1 MGEGASPAGD
11 RVRPA
16 SQSYRSVQWRIMVR
30 QLPLLLLLFIAL
42 LYWLET
48 HLRDALYS
56 SHLESVRESGLMVTD
71 VIQTAMRSAEE
82 HKVWEEVGQRIPVAK
97 GLSFTIMNT
106 GGRVLFST
114 EPGERGRVH
123 KLTDADCAACHEK
136 GSERAVKQTAFIREP
151 EGASYKVFAAPL
163 RNTEDCKPC
172 HANYGPKLGIVYVRQ
187 SLQPVQRII
196 RTTQV
201 GIVFAGA
208 VAFILTVLTTR
219 MFLGRYLN
227 RPLRKLVRGARE
239 IGAGNLNQEIS
250 LPERSELSILADTLN
265 SSQKRLREDIQEI
278 TDQRDDLKTFYHIA
292 AELGRGV
299 KGDERRR
306 RGVEVASTIFKSDC
320 LLIAGRF
327 HPDTEAFD
335 GTLTYRDASSS
346 IVERPFTEAE
356 EQAPVQFYSATIVNK
371 WLGGELDGL
380 PHFKDGSAVAY
391 PLERH
396 GRRLGLLLT
405 PAHDESLSSDGRP
418 SAANPEVVQAFRTHL
433 AIALELSELQRER
446 IRQERLAAIGETVAG
461 LSHCL
466 KNTLNGLR
474 AGAYIVGSGMQKEE
488 AETIGRGWKILRDG
502 IRSIESLSL
511 DLLYYAGE
519 HIPQREPVSPNE
531 IVEEVA
537 DLLRESAA
545 SQGVE
550 LRTELDQRVEK
561 VRLDRVGIYRVIL
574 NLAANAVDACVE
586 SGTGKT
592 ITLRSTCGPEE
603 VILAVEDNGIGM
615 TEFTKRRIFER
626 FFTTKSAKGTGLGL
640 AVVKK
645 IIDEHGGTIEV
656 ESVPGRGST
665 FSIRIPREPVTA

>member
-11 RVRPA
+11 RVRPE
-16 SQSYRSVQWRIMVR
+16 SRSYRSVQWRIMVR

-56 SHLESVRESGLMVTD
+56 SHLESVRQSGLMVAD
-71 VIQTAMRSAEE
+71 VIQTAMQSAEE
-82 HKVWEEVGQRIPVAK
+82 HKVWEKVGQRIPVAE

-106 GGRVLFST
+106 SGRVLFST

-123 KLTDADCAACHEK
+123 KLTDAACAACHEK
-136 GSERAVKQTAFIREP
+136 GSERAVNQTAFIREP

-172 HANYGPKLGIVYVRQ
+172 HADRGPKLGIVYVRQ
-187 SLQPVQRII
+187 SLQPVQQLI

-208 VAFILTVLTTR
+208 VAFVLTVLTTR

-239 IGAGNLNQEIS
+239 IGAGNLDQEIS

-265 SSQKRLREDIQEI
+265 SSQKKLRENIQEI
-278 TDQRDDLKTFYHIA
+278 KDQRDDLKTLYHVA
-292 AELGRGV
+292 AELGRGI

-306 RGVEVASTIFKSDC
+306 RAVELASTIFKSDC
-320 LLIAGRF
+320 LLISGHF
-327 HPDTEAFD
+327 HPGTDAFD
-335 GTLTYRDASSS
+335 GTLTYREASSG

-356 EQAPVQFYSATIVNK
+356 GQAPVPFYSVTIVRR

-380 PHFKDGSAVAY
+380 PHSKDGSAVAY

-405 PAHDESLSSDGRP
+405 PAHDESSSTDGRP
-418 SAANPEVVQAFRTHL
+418 AAANPEVVQAFRTHL

-474 AGAYIVGSGMQKEE
+474 GGAYIVESGMQKED
-488 AETIGRGWKILRDG
+488 AGTIAQGWKILKNG
-502 IRSIESLSL
+502 IRSIENLSL
-511 DLLYYAGE
+511 DMLYYAGE
-519 HIPQREPVSPNE
+519 HIPQREPVNPNQ
-531 IVEEVA
+531 IVEEVV

-550 LRTELDQRVEK
+550 LRTELDERMEK
-561 VRLDRVGIYRVIL
+561 VPLDRLGIYRVIL
-574 NLAANAVDACVE
+574 NLAANAVDACIE
-586 SGTGKT
+586 SETGNT
-592 ITLRSTCGPEE
+592 ITLRSAFGPEE
-603 VILAVEDNGIGM
+603 VMLAVEDNGIGM
-615 TEFTKRRIFER
+615 TEFTRRRIFER

-645 IIDEHGGTIEV
+645 IVDEHGGTIEV
-656 ESVPGRGST
+656 ESAPGRGST
-665 FSIRIPREPVTA
+665 FSIRIPREPMTT